1 MTSFAIA
8 RAPSVPSTRAHTR
21 ALHASAATRARS
33 PSSVV
38 VRALER
44 AKDDDAPST
53 ADALEDVPA
62 RVPDVPPA
70 KESTPAPEDIGEAIR
85 AAKEAKADEGANI
98 FAGALEEVGLIEWP
112 SAGKALGTTGLVM
125 GGIFGSAAVL
135 LGVNGLLSEL
145 SQKLFP

>member
-1 MTSFAIA
+1 MTPNAV
-8 RAPSVPSTRAHTR
+8 RAPTVPTALRSNARTRAHV
-21 ALHASAATRARS
+21 HSRARFG
-33 PSSVV
+33 VTC
-38 VRALER
+38 ALER
-44 AKDDDAPST
+44 SKDDDAPST
-53 ADALEDVPA
+53 ADALEDVPE

-70 KESTPAPEDIGEAIR
+70 KTPMSSPEDIGAEIR

-112 SAGKALGTTGLVM
+112 SAGKALGTTGVVM

-135 LGVNGLLSEL
+135 LGVNAALSEL

>member
-1 MTSFAIA
+1 MSSFTIT
-8 RAPSVPSTRAHTR
+8 RAPTVASTRANARAHTN
-21 ALHASAATRARS
+21 ARARS
-33 PSSVV
+33 SVTV

-44 AKDDDAPST
+44 SKDEDSPST
-53 ADALEDVPA
+53 ADALEEVPE

-70 KESTPAPEDIGEAIR
+70 KESTAAPEDIGEAIR

-145 SQKLFP
+145 SQRLFP